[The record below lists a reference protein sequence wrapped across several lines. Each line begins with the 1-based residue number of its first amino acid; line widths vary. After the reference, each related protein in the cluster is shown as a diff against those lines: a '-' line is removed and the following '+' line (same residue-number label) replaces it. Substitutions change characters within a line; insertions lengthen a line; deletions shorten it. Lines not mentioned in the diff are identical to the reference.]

1 MTSDPLVWYLASG
14 FTLYFTLKFYREREM
29 FWTVLGGWG
38 CIGMT
43 SLLIEAL
50 VHRGLS
56 RCILLLENAR

>member
-1 MTSDPLVWYLASG
+1 MISDPLVWYFLSG
-14 FTLYFTLKFYREREM
+14 FMFYFALKFYCERET

-50 VHRGLS
+50 VNRSLS
-56 RCILLLENAR
+56 RYILLLENAR